1 MRDKIK
7 VLNLQ
12 FEAVIGD
19 KEKNLKRV
27 AKLLK
32 KNKDFKPDLVILPEV
47 WNIGADYKNFQKE
60 AELIPDITTMLLS
73 GLAQEYNTNIIAG
86 SIIEK
91 TFENKYYNTSL
102 VFDRTGAFVAKYR
115 KKHLFNHCGSKEA
128 EYLEK
133 GDEVCVVELDGIKFG
148 IALCY
153 DIRFPEQFREM
164 VKQGAEVFI
173 IPAAFPQE
181 RIKQWKILNKAR
193 ALENLSFVISS
204 NQYGN
209 SYVVSPYGKIL
220 EQLDKG
226 EDVIKYILDIKVVD
240 EARKNCPFLEDMQ

>member
-1 MRDKIK
+1 
-7 VLNLQ
+7 
-12 FEAVIGD
+12 
-19 KEKNLKRV
+19 
-27 AKLLK
+27 
-32 KNKDFKPDLVILPEV
+32 
-47 WNIGADYKNFQKE
+47 
-60 AELIPDITTMLLS
+60 
-73 GLAQEYNTNIIAG
+73 
-86 SIIEK
+86 
-91 TFENKYYNTSL
+91 
-102 VFDRTGAFVAKYR
+102 
-115 KKHLFNHCGSKEA
+115 
-128 EYLEK
+128 
-133 GDEVCVVELDGIKFG
+133 
-148 IALCY
+148 
-153 DIRFPEQFREM
+153 M